1 MICRSNN
8 ILVLT
13 KASFFL
19 LLALLM
25 LIVHSCSSESGGDS
39 EDDVYVINNSE
50 FDICSDKTDAYATT
64 KGINAAIEN
73 AKSAGYNKVKL
84 TSGEY
89 LIECAD
95 NGRWVPPT
103 GGIFVPSDMTL
114 DLKGT
119 KIYLHPN
126 DDEHYGVIQLDHVK
140 NVTIIGGHLIGD
152 RHEHT
157 YAGNGSHEYG
167 FGINMY
173 SSENILLKDMIIEG
187 MTGDA
192 VHMGSYGFE
201 NANEGSV
208 CKHIRITG
216 CEFYDCRRQGIS
228 VVHARDIEID
238 NNTIYNIHG
247 TDPQFGIDIEP
258 EVNYGCLVESVK
270 IHNNTIRDCVGGIS
284 FHGGTDMEAYE
295 NQLEGLCLL
304 AIYSQR
310 VRIYKNT
317 VTSPGY
323 ISAGKG
329 SGQRPCQDICIPTTG
344 DLKNNCKTVVNQSI
358 QTRNFECE

>member
-1 MICRSNN
+1 
-8 ILVLT
+8 
-13 KASFFL
+13 
-19 LLALLM
+19 M
-25 LIVHSCSSESGGDS
+25 LIIHSCSSEHG
-39 EDDVYVINNSE
+39 ENDVYVINNPD
-50 FDICSDKTDAYATT
+50 FNIRSDKTDAYATT

-73 AKSAGYNKVKL
+73 AKSAGYNKVRL

-114 DLKGT
+114 DLT
-119 KIYLHPN
+119 DVRIYLHPN

-173 SSENILLKDMIIEG
+173 SSENILIKDMKIEG

-192 VHMGSYGFE
+192 IHLGDYGFE
-201 NANEGSV
+201 KASEESF
-208 CKHIRITG
+208 CKHVRITG

-228 VVHARDIEID
+228 VVHARNIEID
-238 NNTIYNIHG
+238 YNTIYNICG

-258 EVNYGCLVESVK
+258 EVNYGRMVEQVK
-270 IHNNTIRDCVGGIS
+270 IHHNTIRDCVGGIS

-295 NQLEGLCLL
+295 NVIEGICLI
-304 AIYSQR
+304 AVYSQR

-323 ISAGKG
+323 ISAGRG
-329 SGQRPCQDICIPTTG
+329 SEQRPCQNICIPVIG
-344 DLKNNCKTVVNQSI
+344 ELKNNCKTIVNQSI
-358 QTRNFECE
+358 QTGNFECDFN